1 MVAVKITSWATA
13 VISAVIMLQTLY
25 FKFTGAPE
33 SVYIFTQ
40 LGIEP
45 VGRIGIGVAELIAS
59 VALVIP
65 KSRFFGALITISLMT
80 GAVVGHLT
88 QIGIEVMNDSGY
100 LFTLCLIVLSNAF
113 ICLYLERKQL
123 ISFAKN
129 AFTSRL

>member
-1 MVAVKITSWATA
+1 MVSVRVISWGAA

-59 VALVIP
+59 IALVIP
-65 KSRFFGALITISLMT
+65 QSRFFGALITISLMI

-88 QIGIEVMNDSGY
+88 KVGIVVMNDSGY

-123 ISFAKN
+123 ILFVKN